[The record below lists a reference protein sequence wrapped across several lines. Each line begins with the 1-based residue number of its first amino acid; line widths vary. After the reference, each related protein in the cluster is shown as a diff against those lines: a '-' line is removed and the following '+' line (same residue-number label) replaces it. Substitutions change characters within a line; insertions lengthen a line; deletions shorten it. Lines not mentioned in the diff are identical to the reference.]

1 MIKDTEFYIDHET
14 RIRIQEQNALEIK
27 KALIHLE
34 NKIESR
40 FSHMENKIHT
50 NFIFVIGLIITS
62 MIVPIIL
69 HALKLI

>member
-14 RIRIQEQNALEIK
+14 RIRIQEQNAVEIK
-27 KALIHLE
+27 NALVNLE
-34 NKIESR
+34 NKMHS
-40 FSHMENKIHT
+40 

>member
-1 MIKDTEFYIDHET
+1 MNNEQYIEHEV

-27 KALIHLE
+27 NALLHLE

-40 FSHMENKIHT
+40 FSNMENKIHS

-62 MIVPIIL
+62 MIVPIVL